1 MPIPGS
7 ELFSSRPVDPD
18 ELARSLPTA
27 LPVHSVTQEQVDG
40 LDPLTYEVV
49 RHRLW
54 SVTDEMGEAL
64 KRMSGSPIVTDAND
78 FDFAIS
84 DELGQ
89 EVQVGLYNTMLVGAV
104 DLAIYWTLRHRA
116 VNPGI
121 AEGDMFLC
129 NDPWVGGG
137 LHQNDVIVYQPVF
150 HDGELFAWTSAIAHQ
165 PDLGG
170 VGLGSF
176 SPAAQDVFSE
186 SLPTPP
192 VKVVR
197 GGQLQ
202 RDVADLWVR
211 RSRVPMLIG
220 LDLRAKIGANNVG
233 AERLHALIDQY
244 GADTV
249 KAVMKRMMSDAESRL
264 RAKLTSLPDGSWSA
278 TGYQDQ
284 SHEGDRNLHKIT
296 VKTTKSGDHLT
307 FDFTG
312 TDPQAGVINCT
323 YAGMRG
329 GVMLALLPILAGDI
343 PWSAGGL
350 MRCFDLVTEEGTLN
364 NATFPAAVSRG
375 PIGPA
380 WLTGSLVAE
389 CLAQMLDR
397 DLELGRNVQAT
408 CCGTWDTAV
417 IAGLDERGEQPV
429 PFLSI
434 IMEPMAGGYGARP
447 HADGIDTGGLF
458 CIPMGRVP
466 DVEMTEFLYPVL
478 TLWRREVP
486 DSGGPGRHR
495 GGLGASIAITPH
507 GTSVPMGLVLASAG
521 KAVAQNAGLCG
532 GHPGNSGL
540 DVVARRSRVAELLAS
555 GHMPAELDE
564 VTDELEPGQNYASS
578 YLAPG
583 EVFADDLAGG
593 RRLRRP
599 ARPRPRGGRPRPAR
613 AEGHRRRSRRG
624 VRRRRDGR
632 GGGHG
637 GDGRR
642 TRPAA
647 LGAEGALAA
656 PRRVPRLGRRVRRPP
671 HRRQPRR
678 AFRRRGGLRALWPGP
693 RRGRAA
699 GRGAVRGAADR
710 RGPAD
715 PRGCG
720 RLRRRARG
728 VPAVLLPVLLDGDL
742 LRGCARRPPRHGRYA
757 LNGLRRCRSGPSAG
771 RWRRRGNARAPGAC
785 AAPRTRGA
793 PPSSPTGRSGPRS
806 ARWRGLRRAR
816 RAPPSRAR

>member
-1 MPIPGS
+1 MTMPIPGS
-7 ELFSSRPVDPD
+7 DVFSSRPVDPD
-18 ELARSLPTA
+18 ELARSLPSA
-27 LPVHSVTQEQVDG
+27 LAVHTVGQDQIDA

-104 DLAIYWTLRHRA
+104 DLAIYWTLRNRA
-116 VNPGI
+116 DNPGI
-121 AEGDMFLC
+121 EAGDMFLC

-150 HDGELFAWTSAIAHQ
+150 HDGKLFAWTSAVAHQ

-211 RSRVPMLIG
+211 RSRVPMLVG

-233 AERLHALIDQY
+233 AERLAALVEQY

-264 RAKLTSLPDGSWSA
+264 KDKLSALPDGSWTA

-284 SHEGDRNLHKIT
+284 SHEGDRGLHRIT
-296 VKTTKSGDHLT
+296 VRTTKTADRLT

-329 GVMLALLPILAGDI
+329 GVMLALLPILAHDI

-364 NATFPAAVSRG
+364 NATFPAAVGRG

-380 WLTGSLVAE
+380 WLTGSLIAE
-389 CLAQMLDR
+389 CLSQMLDR
-397 DLELGRNVQAT
+397 DLELGKNVQAT

-417 IAGLDERGEQPV
+417 IAGLDERGEQPA

-434 IMEPMAGGYGARP
+434 MMEPMAGGYGARP
-447 HADGIDTGGLF
+447 HADGVDTGGLLG
-458 CIPMGRVP
+458 IPMGRVP
-466 DVEMTEFLYPVL
+466 DVEMTEFMYPVL
-478 TLWRREVP
+478 ALWRREVR

-495 GGLGASIAITPH
+495 GGLGASIALTPH
-507 GTSVPMGLVLASAG
+507 GTSIPMGLVLASAG

-540 DVVARRSRVAELLAS
+540 DVVARNSRIAELLAAGRLPS
-555 GHMPAELDE
+555 GLDE
-564 VTDELEPGQNYASS
+564 ISDTLEPGQNYVSS
-578 YLAPG
+578 HLAPG
-583 EVFADDLAGG
+583 EVFAMTWQGGGGYGDPLTRDPDAVLRDL
-593 RRLRRP
+593 REQKITP
-599 ARPRPRGGRPRPAR
+599 AAAAEVYGVVAADGAVDPDATR
-613 AEGHRRRSRRG
+613 AERARL
-624 VRRRRDGR
+624 RDGR
-632 GGGHG
+632 RARSRTV
-637 GDGRR
+637 GR
-642 TRPAA
+642 T
-647 LGAEGALAA
+647 
-656 PRRVPRLGRRVRRPP
+656 
-671 HRRQPRR
+671 
-678 AFRRRGGLRALWPGP
+678 
-693 RRGRAA
+693 RGRADLTSARRIDDNLAEVGDTIVCVHCAEILGDTGGGSPLALAVYDGPPTAA
-699 GRGAVRGAADR
+699 GPQIIAVAADYVDAPVVFR
-710 RGPAD
+710 QYSCPSCWTALSSAVVPAD
-715 PRGCG
+715 HPDHATTLG
-720 RLRRRARG
+720 RLT
-728 VPAVLLPVLLDGDL
+728 V
-742 LRGCARRPPRHGRYA
+742 
-757 LNGLRRCRSGPSAG
+757 
-771 RWRRRGNARAPGAC
+771 
-785 AAPRTRGA
+785 T
-793 PPSSPTGRSGPRS
+793 TG
-806 ARWRGLRRAR
+806 
-816 RAPPSRAR
+816 

>member
-1 MPIPGS
+1 VTMPIPGS

-564 VTDELEPGQNYASS
+564 VSDELEPGQNYASS

-583 EVFADDLAGG
+583 EVFAMTWQ
-593 RRLRRP
+593 
-599 ARPRPRGGRPRPAR
+599 
-613 AEGHRRRSRRG
+613 
-624 VRRRRDGR
+624 
-632 GGGHG
+632 GGGG
-637 GDGRR
+637 YGDPL
-642 TRPAA
+642 TRDPEAVA
-647 LGAEGALAA
+647 HDLRERKVTEGAA
-656 PRRVPRLGRRVRRPP
+656 VGVY
-671 HRRQPRR
+671 
-678 AFRRRGGLRALWPGP
+678 GVVVTD
-693 RRGRAA
+693 
-699 GRGAVRGAADR
+699 GAVDAAATAVERDR
-710 RGPAD
+710 
-715 PRGCG
+715 
-720 RLRRRARG
+720 L
-728 VPAVLLPVLLDGDL
+728 
-742 LRGCARRPPRHGRYA
+742 
-757 LNGLRRCRSGPSAG
+757 
-771 RWRRRGNARAPGAC
+771 
-785 AAPRTRGA
+785 
-793 PPSSPTGRSGPRS
+793 RS
-806 ARWRGLRRAR
+806 ARKARSRPLGEPRGSVDVSGAR
-816 RAPPSRAR
+816 RIDDNLVELSGGEVACGHCGQGLGEVERLGVALYEGPPTDAGPQILADATDYVDAPVVFRQYCCPSCWTAIYSAVVPADHRDTVAAR

>member
-1 MPIPGS
+1 MTMMIPGS
-7 ELFSSRPVDPD
+7 EIFSSRPVDPD
-18 ELARSLPTA
+18 ELRRSLPSGLQTHT
-27 LPVHSVTQEQVDG
+27 VSQERADR

-78 FDFAIS
+78 FDFAIC

-104 DLAIYWTLRHRA
+104 DLAIYWTLRHRSA
-116 VNPGI
+116 NPGI

-150 HDGELFAWTSAIAHQ
+150 HDGKLFAWTSAIAHQ

-170 VGLGSF
+170 AGLGSF
-176 SPAAQDVFSE
+176 DPSATDVFSE

-192 VKVVR
+192 VKIVR
-197 GGQLQ
+197 DGQLQ

-233 AERLHALIDQY
+233 RERLHALIDQY

-249 KAVMKRMMSDAESRL
+249 KAVMKRMMNDAESRL
-264 RAKLTSLPDGSWSA
+264 RGKLASLPDGSWSA

-284 SHEGDRNLHKIT
+284 SHEGDRGLHKIT
-296 VKTTKSGDHLT
+296 VTTTKTGDHLT

-312 TDPQAGVINCT
+312 TDTQAGVINCT
-323 YAGMRG
+323 YAGLRG

-350 MRCFDLVTEEGTLN
+350 MRCFDLITEEGTLN

-389 CLAQMLDR
+389 CLSGMLDR
-397 DLELGRNVQAT
+397 SLELGKNVQAT

-429 PFLSI
+429 PFLNI

-447 HADGIDTGGLF
+447 HADGMDTGGLF

-495 GGLGASIAITPH
+495 GGVAASVAITPH
-507 GTSVPMGLVLASAG
+507 GTSMPMGLILASAG
-521 KAVAQNAGLCG
+521 KAIAQNTGLSG
-532 GHPGNSGL
+532 GHPGNTGL
-540 DVVARRSRVAELLAS
+540 DVIARNSRIVEMLAAGQLPGTLTEIS
-555 GHMPAELDE
+555 D
-564 VTDELEPGQNYASS
+564 TLEPGQNYATS

-583 EVFADDLAGG
+583 EVFAMTWQGG
-593 RRLRRP
+593 GGYGDPLTRDP
-599 ARPRPRGGRPRPAR
+599 EAVARDVRENKVTADAAR
-613 AEGHRRRSRRG
+613 AVYGVIIEDGTVNPVATTAERDQHR
-624 VRRRRDGR
+624 VRRRERSQAPGEPR
-632 GGGHG
+632 GKASLTSARRLDDNLVEASASGGTGTVVACRHCAEILG
-637 GDGRR
+637 GTGPGDTLALAVREG
-642 TRPAA
+642 RPAEAGPQILADPADYVDVAVVFRQYSCPGCWTA
-647 LGAEGALAA
+647 LYSAVVPASHTDTVTTLGRLTAA
-656 PRRVPRLGRRVRRPP
+656 P
-671 HRRQPRR
+671 
-678 AFRRRGGLRALWPGP
+678 
-693 RRGRAA
+693 
-699 GRGAVRGAADR
+699 
-710 RGPAD
+710 
-715 PRGCG
+715 
-720 RLRRRARG
+720 AR
-728 VPAVLLPVLLDGDL
+728 
-742 LRGCARRPPRHGRYA
+742 
-757 LNGLRRCRSGPSAG
+757 
-771 RWRRRGNARAPGAC
+771 
-785 AAPRTRGA
+785 
-793 PPSSPTGRSGPRS
+793 
-806 ARWRGLRRAR
+806 
-816 RAPPSRAR
+816 

>member
-1 MPIPGS
+1 MTMPIPGS
-7 ELFSSRPVDPD
+7 EVFSSRPVDPAS
-18 ELARSLPTA
+18 LARSLPPA
-27 LPVHSVTQEQVDG
+27 LPLHTVSDEQVEG

-49 RHRLW
+49 RHRIW

-89 EVQVGLYNTMLVGAV
+89 EVQVGLYNTMLAGAV

-116 VNPGI
+116 ANPGI
-121 AEGDMFLC
+121 DEGDMFLC

-150 HDGELFAWTSAIAHQ
+150 HDGKLFAWTSAIAHQ

-176 SPAAQDVFSE
+176 SPAATDVFSE

-249 KAVMKRMMSDAESRL
+249 KAVMKRMMNDAESRL
-264 RAKLTSLPDGSWSA
+264 RTKLAGLPDGSWSA

-284 SHEGDRNLHKIT
+284 SHEGDRGLHKIT
-296 VKTTKSGDHLT
+296 VTTTKSGNHLT

-329 GVMLALLPILAGDI
+329 GVMLALLPVLAGDI

-350 MRCFDLVTEEGTLN
+350 MRCFDLVSEEGTLN

-380 WLTGSLVAE
+380 WLTGNLVAE

-397 DLELGRNVQAT
+397 SVELGKNVQAT

-417 IAGLDERGEQPV
+417 IAGLDERGEQPA
-429 PFLSI
+429 PFLNI
-434 IMEPMAGGYGARP
+434 IMEPMSGGYGARP

-478 TLWRREVP
+478 ALWRREVP

-495 GGLGASIAITPH
+495 GGLGASIAITPY

-521 KAVAQNAGLCG
+521 KAVAQNGGLAGG
-532 GHPGNSGL
+532 YPGNSGL
-540 DVVARRSRVAELLAS
+540 DLVARSSRIREELAD
-555 GHMPAELDE
+555 GRIPAELTE
-564 VTDELEPGQNYASS
+564 VSDAIEPGQNYASS

-583 EVFADDLAGG
+583 EVFAMTWQGGGGYGDPLTRDPEAVVRDLREEKITPQAARSVYGVVVTDDGVDAAATAAERDQLRAARRDRSRTPEQPGG
-593 RRLRRP
+593 RADLTSPRRIDDNLVEAP
-599 ARPRPRGGRPRPAR
+599 GP
-613 AEGHRRRSRRG
+613 
-624 VRRRRDGR
+624 DGATVVACR
-632 GGGHG
+632 HCATVLGTAA
-637 GDGRR
+637 DGAD
-642 TRPAA
+642 TE
-647 LGAEGALAA
+647 LALAVHDGPPTDA
-656 PRRVPRLGRRVRRPP
+656 GPQITATAADYVDASVVFRQYCCPGCWTALSSAVVPANHPDVTLGRLTATV
-671 HRRQPRR
+671 
-678 AFRRRGGLRALWPGP
+678 A
-693 RRGRAA
+693 
-699 GRGAVRGAADR
+699 
-710 RGPAD
+710 
-715 PRGCG
+715 
-720 RLRRRARG
+720 
-728 VPAVLLPVLLDGDL
+728 
-742 LRGCARRPPRHGRYA
+742 
-757 LNGLRRCRSGPSAG
+757 
-771 RWRRRGNARAPGAC
+771 
-785 AAPRTRGA
+785 
-793 PPSSPTGRSGPRS
+793 
-806 ARWRGLRRAR
+806 
-816 RAPPSRAR
+816 

>member
-1 MPIPGS
+1 MTMPIPGS
-7 ELFSSRPVDPD
+7 EAFSSRPVDPD
-18 ELARSLPTA
+18 ELARSLPSS
-27 LPVHSVTQEQVDG
+27 LPVHSVTQEQIDA
-40 LDPLTYEVV
+40 LDPLTYEVI

-104 DLAIYWTLRHRA
+104 DLAIYWTLRNRA
-116 VNPGI
+116 ANPGI
-121 AEGDMFLC
+121 EAGDMFLT

-137 LHQNDVIVYQPVF
+137 LHQNDVMVYQPVF
-150 HDGELFAWTSAIAHQ
+150 YDGKLFAWTSAIAHQ

-211 RSRVPMLIG
+211 RSRVPMLVG

-233 AERLHALIDQY
+233 GERLHALIAQY

-249 KAVMKRMMSDAESRL
+249 KAVMKRMMSDAETRL
-264 RAKLTSLPDGSWSA
+264 RDKLTALPDGSWSA

-296 VKTTKSGDHLT
+296 VTTTKSGDHLT

-312 TDPQAGVINCT
+312 TDPQAGVVNCT

-329 GVMLALLPILAGDI
+329 GVMLALLPILANDI

-364 NATFPAAVSRG
+364 NATFPAAVGRG

-380 WLTGSLVAE
+380 WLTGSLIAE
-389 CLAQMLDR
+389 CLSQMLDR
-397 DLELGRNVQAT
+397 DLELGKNVQAT

-417 IAGLDERGEQPV
+417 IAGLDERGEQPT

-434 IMEPMAGGYGARP
+434 MMEPMAGGYGARP

-466 DVEMTEFLYPVL
+466 DVEMTEFLYPLL

-495 GGLGASIAITPH
+495 GGLGASLAFTPH
-507 GTSVPMGLVLASAG
+507 GTSIPMGLVLASNG
-521 KAVAQNAGLCG
+521 KAVAQNTGLSG

-540 DVVARRSRVAELLAS
+540 DVMARQSRIASLLAA
-555 GHMPAELDE
+555 GTMPSSLGE
-564 VTDELEPGQNYASS
+564 VSDSLETGQNYASS

-583 EVFADDLAGG
+583 EVFAMTWQGGGGYGDPLTRDPDAVARDVREEKITEAAARSVYGVVLGDRAATRTERSRLRNARRDRSRITGETRGKVDLAATKRIDDNLVEVGSDV
-593 RRLRRP
+593 
-599 ARPRPRGGRPRPAR
+599 AC
-613 AEGHRRRSRRG
+613 GHCG
-624 VRRRRDGR
+624 EVLGDT
-632 GGGHG
+632 
-637 GDGRR
+637 GDG
-642 TRPAA
+642 P
-647 LGAEGALAA
+647 LALAVYDGA
-656 PRRVPRLGRRVRRPP
+656 PTDAGPQIIATAADYVDAPVVFRQYCCPSCWTALSSAVVPADHPDAATTLGRLTVT
-671 HRRQPRR
+671 
-678 AFRRRGGLRALWPGP
+678 
-693 RRGRAA
+693 A
-699 GRGAVRGAADR
+699 G
-710 RGPAD
+710 
-715 PRGCG
+715 
-720 RLRRRARG
+720 
-728 VPAVLLPVLLDGDL
+728 
-742 LRGCARRPPRHGRYA
+742 
-757 LNGLRRCRSGPSAG
+757 
-771 RWRRRGNARAPGAC
+771 
-785 AAPRTRGA
+785 
-793 PPSSPTGRSGPRS
+793 
-806 ARWRGLRRAR
+806 
-816 RAPPSRAR
+816 

>member
-1 MPIPGS
+1 MTMFIPGS
-7 ELFSSRPVDPD
+7 EIFSSRPIDPE
-18 ELARSLPTA
+18 ELRRSLPTG
-27 LPVHSVTQEQVDG
+27 LETHTVRSEKVDE

-78 FDFAIS
+78 FDFAIC

-116 VNPGI
+116 ANPGI

-150 HDGELFAWTSAIAHQ
+150 HDGKLFAWTSAIAHQ

-170 VGLGSF
+170 AGLGSF

-197 GGQLQ
+197 DGQLQ

-233 AERLHALIDQY
+233 RERLHALIDQY

-249 KAVMKRMMSDAESRL
+249 KAVMKRMMNDAEARL
-264 RAKLTSLPDGSWSA
+264 RGKLASLPDGSWSA

-284 SHEGDRNLHKIT
+284 SHEGDRGLHKIT
-296 VKTTKSGDHLT
+296 VTTTKTGDHLT

-364 NATFPAAVSRG
+364 NATFPAAVSRA

-389 CLAQMLDR
+389 CLSGMLDR
-397 DLELGRNVQAT
+397 SLELGKNVQAT

-417 IAGLDERGEQPV
+417 IAGLDERGEQPT
-429 PFLSI
+429 PFLNI

-447 HADGIDTGGLF
+447 HADGLDTGGLF
-458 CIPMGRVP
+458 CIPMGRIP

-495 GGLGASIAITPH
+495 GGVAASVAITPH
-507 GTSVPMGLVLASAG
+507 GTSVPMGLILASAG

-532 GHPGNSGL
+532 GHPGNTGL
-540 DVVARRSRVAELLAS
+540 DVIARNSRIKEMLAA
-555 GHMPAELDE
+555 GQMPSTLPE
-564 VTDELEPGQNYASS
+564 VSDTLEPGQNYATS

-583 EVFADDLAGG
+583 EVLAMTWQGG
-593 RRLRRP
+593 GGYGDPLTREP
-599 ARPRPRGGRPRPAR
+599 DTVARDVREQKVTAEAAR
-613 AEGHRRRSRRG
+613 AVYG
-624 VRRRRDGR
+624 VMIVED
-632 GGGHG
+632 
-637 GDGRR
+637 
-642 TRPAA
+642 
-647 LGAEGALAA
+647 
-656 PRRVPRLGRRVRRPP
+656 
-671 HRRQPRR
+671 
-678 AFRRRGGLRALWPGP
+678 
-693 RRGRAA
+693 
-699 GRGAVRGAADR
+699 GAV
-710 RGPAD
+710 
-715 PRGCG
+715 
-720 RLRRRARG
+720 
-728 VPAVLLPVLLDGDL
+728 
-742 LRGCARRPPRHGRYA
+742 
-757 LNGLRRCRSGPSAG
+757 NPSATTAE
-771 RWRRRGNARAPGAC
+771 RDQH
-785 AAPRTRGA
+785 
-793 PPSSPTGRSGPRS
+793 
-806 ARWRGLRRAR
+806 RAR
-816 RAPPSRAR
+816 RRERSQLLGGSRGKASLVSARRLDDNLVQAPAADGRTIVACRHCAEVLSGADPGDTLSLAVYEGPSSDAGPQIIANPADYVDAPVVFRQYCCPSCWTALYSAVVPAGHPDTVTTLGRLTAIPAR

>member
-197 GGQLQ
+197 GGLLQ

-417 IAGLDERGEQPV
+417 IAGLDERGEQPA

-555 GHMPAELDE
+555 GHIPAELDE
-564 VTDELEPGQNYASS
+564 VSDELEPGQNYASS

-583 EVFADDLAGG
+583 EVFQMTWQ
-593 RRLRRP
+593 
-599 ARPRPRGGRPRPAR
+599 
-613 AEGHRRRSRRG
+613 
-624 VRRRRDGR
+624 
-632 GGGHG
+632 GGGG
-637 GDGRR
+637 YGD
-642 TRPAA
+642 P
-647 LGAEGALAA
+647 
-656 PRRVPRLGRRVRRPP
+656 LGRDPEAVA
-671 HRRQPRR
+671 HD
-678 AFRRRGGLRALWPGP
+678 LRERKVTPD
-693 RRGRAA
+693 AA
-699 GRGAVRGAADR
+699 VGVYGVVVADGTVDAAATAVERDR
-710 RGPAD
+710 
-715 PRGCG
+715 
-720 RLRRRARG
+720 L
-728 VPAVLLPVLLDGDL
+728 
-742 LRGCARRPPRHGRYA
+742 
-757 LNGLRRCRSGPSAG
+757 
-771 RWRRRGNARAPGAC
+771 
-785 AAPRTRGA
+785 
-793 PPSSPTGRSGPRS
+793 RS
-806 ARWRGLRRAR
+806 ARKARSRPLGEPRGSVDVSGAR
-816 RAPPSRAR
+816 RIDDNLVELSGGEVACGHCGQGLGEVERLGVALYEGPPTDAGPQILATAADYVDAPVVFRQYCCPSCWTAIYSAVVPADHRDAVAAR

>member
-7 ELFSSRPVDPD
+7 EIFSSRPVDPD
-18 ELARSLPTA
+18 ELARSLPSTLA
-27 LPVHSVTQEQVDG
+27 VHTVSQEQVDA
-40 LDPLTYEVV
+40 LDPLTYEVI

-104 DLAIYWTLRHRA
+104 DLAIYWTLRHRST
-116 VNPGI
+116 NPGI
-121 AEGDMFLC
+121 EAGDMFLC

-137 LHQNDVIVYQPVF
+137 LHQNDVMVYQPVF
-150 HDGELFAWTSAIAHQ
+150 HEGQLFAWTSAIAHQ

-202 RDVADLWVR
+202 RDVADLYVR

-220 LDLRAKIGANNVG
+220 LDLRAKVGANNVG
-233 AERLHALIDQY
+233 AERLHALIAQY

-264 RAKLTSLPDGSWSA
+264 RTKLTALPDGSWSA

-296 VKTTKSGDHLT
+296 VKTTKTGDHLT

-350 MRCFDLVTEEGTLN
+350 MRCFDLITEEGTLN

-380 WLTGSLVAE
+380 WLTGSLIAE
-389 CLAQMLDR
+389 CLSQMLDR
-397 DLELGRNVQAT
+397 DLELGKNVQAT

-429 PFLSI
+429 PFLNI

-507 GTSVPMGLVLASAG
+507 GTSLPMGLVLASAG
-521 KAVAQNAGLCG
+521 KAVAQNSGLCG

-540 DVVARRSRVAELLAS
+540 DVVARQSRVAELLAS
-555 GHMPAELDE
+555 GHMPSELEEISD
-564 VTDELEPGQNYASS
+564 TLEPGQNYASS

-583 EVFADDLAGG
+583 EVFSMTWQGGGGYGDPLTRDPAAVVRDVDEQKITLAAATDVYGVVLADGTVDDAGTAAA
-593 RRLRRP
+593 RDRLRAGRKERSQVLGDTRGKSDVTT
-599 ARPRPRGGRPRPAR
+599 ARRIDDNLVELP
-613 AEGHRRRSRRG
+613 
-624 VRRRRDGR
+624 
-632 GGGHG
+632 GGGGVACRHCG
-637 GDGRR
+637 EVLGDTER
-642 TRPAA
+642 
-647 LGAEGALAA
+647 LALALHEGPPTEAGPQIIAVAADYVDA
-656 PRRVPRLGRRVRRPP
+656 PVVFRQYSCPSCWTALYSAVVPADHRDTVATLGR
-671 HRRQPRR
+671 
-678 AFRRRGGLRALWPGP
+678 LT
-693 RRGRAA
+693 
-699 GRGAVRGAADR
+699 AVA
-710 RGPAD
+710 
-715 PRGCG
+715 
-720 RLRRRARG
+720 
-728 VPAVLLPVLLDGDL
+728 
-742 LRGCARRPPRHGRYA
+742 
-757 LNGLRRCRSGPSAG
+757 
-771 RWRRRGNARAPGAC
+771 
-785 AAPRTRGA
+785 
-793 PPSSPTGRSGPRS
+793 TG
-806 ARWRGLRRAR
+806 
-816 RAPPSRAR
+816 

>member
-1 MPIPGS
+1 MSMPILGS
-7 ELFSSRPVDPD
+7 ETFSSRPVDPA
-18 ELARSLPTA
+18 ELRRSLPTA
-27 LPVHSVTQEQVDG
+27 LPVHSVTQEQVDA

-104 DLAIYWTLRHRA
+104 DLAIYWTLRNRA
-116 VNPGI
+116 TNPGI
-121 AEGDMFLC
+121 TDGDMFLT

-137 LHQNDVIVYQPVF
+137 LHQNDVMVYQPVF
-150 HDGELFAWTSAIAHQ
+150 HNGELFAWTSAICHE

-176 SPAAQDVFSE
+176 APAAQDVFSE

-197 GGQLQ
+197 DFQLQ
-202 RDVADLWVR
+202 RDVADVWVR
-211 RSRVPMLIG
+211 RSRVPMLVA

-233 AERLHALIDQY
+233 RERLHALIEQY

-249 KAVMKRMMSDAESRL
+249 KAVMKRMMTDAETRL
-264 RAKLTSLPDGSWSA
+264 RGKLAGLPDGSWSA

-284 SHEGDRNLHKIT
+284 SHEGDRGLHKIT
-296 VKTTKSGDHLT
+296 VTTTKTGDHLT

-312 TDPQAGVINCT
+312 TDPQSGVVNCT
-323 YAGMRG
+323 YAGLRG

-364 NATFPAAVSRG
+364 NATYPAAVGRG

-380 WLTGSLVAE
+380 WLTGNLVAE

-397 DLELGRNVQAT
+397 DLELGKNVQAT

-417 IAGLDERGEQPV
+417 MAGLDERGEHPS
-429 PFLSI
+429 PFLNI
-434 IMEPMAGGYGARP
+434 IMEPMSGGYGARP
-447 HADGIDTGGLF
+447 HTDGIDTGGLF
-458 CIPMGRVP
+458 CIPMGRIP

-495 GGLGASIAITPH
+495 GGVGASIAITPH
-507 GTSVPMGLVLASAG
+507 GTSVPMGLVLASNG
-521 KAVAQNAGLCG
+521 KAVSQNSGLAG
-532 GHPGNSGL
+532 GHPGNTGL
-540 DVVARRSRVAELLAS
+540 DVLARDSAITDVLAS
-555 GHMPAELDE
+555 GRIPASLSEIDG
-564 VTDELEPGQNYASS
+564 TLEPAQNYASS

-583 EVFADDLAGG
+583 EVFVMTWQGGGGYGDPLIRDPGAVARDLREEKITADA
-593 RRLRRP
+593 
-599 ARPRPRGGRPRPAR
+599 AR
-613 AEGHRRRSRRG
+613 AVYG
-624 VRRRRDGR
+624 VIVAD
-632 GGGHG
+632 
-637 GDGRR
+637 
-642 TRPAA
+642 
-647 LGAEGALAA
+647 
-656 PRRVPRLGRRVRRPP
+656 
-671 HRRQPRR
+671 
-678 AFRRRGGLRALWPGP
+678 
-693 RRGRAA
+693 
-699 GRGAVRGAADR
+699 GAVDEAATTAERD
-710 RGPAD
+710 
-715 PRGCG
+715 
-720 RLRRRARG
+720 RRRAERRHRSVVSRAPSG
-728 VPAVLLPVLLDGDL
+728 RKADLSSGKRLDDNLVEITDGTRSAVACRHCAEDLGDSDGLALAVHDGPATEAGPQIIAVAADYVDAEVVFRQYCCPSCWTALYSAVVPADHP
-742 LRGCARRPPRHGRYA
+742 
-757 LNGLRRCRSGPSAG
+757 
-771 RWRRRGNARAPGAC
+771 
-785 AAPRTRGA
+785 A
-793 PPSSPTGRSGPRS
+793 PPLGRVTT
-806 ARWRGLRRAR
+806 AA
-816 RAPPSRAR
+816 

>member
-197 GGQLQ
+197 GGRLQ

-417 IAGLDERGEQPV
+417 IAGLDERGEQPA

-555 GHMPAELDE
+555 GRMPAELDE
-564 VTDELEPGQNYASS
+564 VSDELEPGQNYASS

-583 EVFADDLAGG
+583 EVFQMTWQGGGGYGDPLGRDPEAVAHDLRERKVTPDAAVGVYGVVVADGTVDAAATAVERDRLRSARKARSRPLGEPRGSVDVSGG
-593 RRLRRP
+593 RRIDDNLVELS
-599 ARPRPRGGRPRPAR
+599 GGEVAC
-613 AEGHRRRSRRG
+613 GHCG
-624 VRRRRDGR
+624 QG
-632 GGGHG
+632 
-637 GDGRR
+637 
-642 TRPAA
+642 
-647 LGAEGALAA
+647 LGE
-656 PRRVPRLGRRVRRPP
+656 VERLGVALYEGPP
-671 HRRQPRR
+671 TD
-678 AFRRRGGLRALWPGP
+678 AGP
-693 RRGRAA
+693 QILAT
-699 GRGAVRGAADR
+699 AADYVDAPVVFR
-710 RGPAD
+710 QYCCPSCWTAIYSAVVPAD
-715 PRGCG
+715 HRDTVA
-720 RLRRRARG
+720 AR
-728 VPAVLLPVLLDGDL
+728 
-742 LRGCARRPPRHGRYA
+742 
-757 LNGLRRCRSGPSAG
+757 
-771 RWRRRGNARAPGAC
+771 
-785 AAPRTRGA
+785 
-793 PPSSPTGRSGPRS
+793 
-806 ARWRGLRRAR
+806 
-816 RAPPSRAR
+816 

>member
-1 MPIPGS
+1 VTMPIPGS

-197 GGQLQ
+197 GGRLQ

-417 IAGLDERGEQPV
+417 IAGLDERGEQPA

-555 GHMPAELDE
+555 GRMPAELDE
-564 VTDELEPGQNYASS
+564 VSDELEPGQNYASS

-583 EVFADDLAGG
+583 EVFQMTWQ
-593 RRLRRP
+593 
-599 ARPRPRGGRPRPAR
+599 
-613 AEGHRRRSRRG
+613 
-624 VRRRRDGR
+624 
-632 GGGHG
+632 GGGG
-637 GDGRR
+637 YGD
-642 TRPAA
+642 P
-647 LGAEGALAA
+647 
-656 PRRVPRLGRRVRRPP
+656 LGRDPEAVA
-671 HRRQPRR
+671 HD
-678 AFRRRGGLRALWPGP
+678 LRERKVTPD
-693 RRGRAA
+693 AA
-699 GRGAVRGAADR
+699 VGVYGVVVADGTVDAAATAVERDR
-710 RGPAD
+710 
-715 PRGCG
+715 
-720 RLRRRARG
+720 L
-728 VPAVLLPVLLDGDL
+728 
-742 LRGCARRPPRHGRYA
+742 
-757 LNGLRRCRSGPSAG
+757 
-771 RWRRRGNARAPGAC
+771 
-785 AAPRTRGA
+785 
-793 PPSSPTGRSGPRS
+793 RS
-806 ARWRGLRRAR
+806 ARKARSRPLGEPRGSVDVSGAR
-816 RAPPSRAR
+816 RIDDNLVELSGGEVACGHCGQGLGEVERLGVALYEGPPTDAGPQILATAADYVDAPVVFRQYCCPSCWTAIYSAVVPADHRDTVAAR

>member
-1 MPIPGS
+1 MTMFIPGS
-7 ELFSSRPVDPD
+7 EVFSSRPVDPEELRRSIPPGLVTHVVPSEKID
-18 ELARSLPTA
+18 E
-27 LPVHSVTQEQVDG
+27 

-78 FDFAIS
+78 FDFAIC

-116 VNPGI
+116 ANPGI

-150 HDGELFAWTSAIAHQ
+150 HDGKLFAWTSAIAHQ

-197 GGQLQ
+197 DGQLQ

-211 RSRVPMLIG
+211 RSRVPLLIG

-233 AERLHALIDQY
+233 RERLLALIDQY

-249 KAVMKRMMSDAESRL
+249 KAVMKRMMNDAESRL
-264 RAKLTSLPDGSWSA
+264 RDKLAALPDGSWSA

-284 SHEGDRNLHKIT
+284 SHEGDRGLHKIT
-296 VKTTKSGDHLT
+296 VTTTKAGDHLT

-329 GVMLALLPILAGDI
+329 GVMLALLPILASDI

-350 MRCFDLVTEEGTLN
+350 MRCFDLITEEGTLN

-389 CLAQMLDR
+389 CLSGMLDR
-397 DLELGRNVQAT
+397 SLELGQNVQAT

-447 HADGIDTGGLF
+447 HTDGMDTGGLF
-458 CIPMGRVP
+458 CIPMGRIP

-495 GGLGASIAITPH
+495 GGVAASVAITPH
-507 GTSVPMGLVLASAG
+507 GTSVPMGLILASAG

-532 GHPGNSGL
+532 GHPGNTGL
-540 DVVARRSRVAELLAS
+540 DVIARNSRIKELLAAGQLPS
-555 GHMPAELDE
+555 TLPEISD
-564 VTDELEPGQNYASS
+564 TLEPGQNYATS

-583 EVFADDLAGG
+583 EVFAMTWQGG
-593 RRLRRP
+593 GGYGDPLTREP
-599 ARPRPRGGRPRPAR
+599 DAVARDVREQKVTAEAAR
-613 AEGHRRRSRRG
+613 AVYGVIVEDGAVNPAATTAERDQHRARRRERSQVLGETLGRASLAAAQRLDDNLVQAPAPG
-624 VRRRRDGR
+624 GTGTIVACRHCAEILGGPDPDGTEP
-632 GGGHG
+632 
-637 GDGRR
+637 GD
-642 TRPAA
+642 T
-647 LGAEGALAA
+647 LALA
-656 PRRVPRLGRRVRRPP
+656 
-671 HRRQPRR
+671 
-678 AFRRRGGLRALWPGP
+678 
-693 RRGRAA
+693 
-699 GRGAVRGAADR
+699 
-710 RGPAD
+710 
-715 PRGCG
+715 
-720 RLRRRARG
+720 
-728 VPAVLLPVLLDGDL
+728 
-742 LRGCARRPPRHGRYA
+742 RYE
-757 LNGLRRCRSGPSAG
+757 GPSAEAGPQIIADPADYVDAPVVFRQYCCPSCWTALYSAVVPAGHTDTVASLG
-771 RWRRRGNARAPGAC
+771 RLTVTPAR
-785 AAPRTRGA
+785 
-793 PPSSPTGRSGPRS
+793 
-806 ARWRGLRRAR
+806 
-816 RAPPSRAR
+816 

>member
-1 MPIPGS
+1 MTMPVPGS
-7 ELFSSRPVDPD
+7 EIFSSRPIDPA
-18 ELARSLPTA
+18 ELQAKLPA
-27 LPVHSVTQEQVDG
+27 SLPVHTVTQEQIDD
-40 LDPLTYEVV
+40 LDPLTYEVI

-116 VNPGI
+116 KNPGI

-137 LHQNDVIVYQPVF
+137 LHQNDVIVFQPVF
-150 HDGELFAWTSAIAHQ
+150 ADGKLFGWTSALCHE

-176 SPAAQDVFSE
+176 SPSAQDVFSE
-186 SLPTPP
+186 ALPTPP

-197 GGQLQ
+197 NFELQ
-202 RDVADLWVR
+202 DDIADLWIR
-211 RSRVPMLIG
+211 RSRVPMLVG

-233 AERLHALIDQY
+233 RKRLLAVIEQY

-284 SHEGDRNLHKIT
+284 SHEGDRGLHKIT
-296 VKTTKSGDHLT
+296 VTMTKADDHLT

-343 PWSAGGL
+343 PWAAGGL
-350 MRCFDLVTEEGTLN
+350 MRCFDLITEEGTLN

-380 WLTGSLVAE
+380 WLTGTLVAE
-389 CLAQMLDR
+389 CLSRMLDKSV
-397 DLELGRNVQAT
+397 DLGKNVQAA

-417 IAGLDERGEQPV
+417 LAGLDQRGAQPT
-429 PFLSI
+429 PFLTI
-434 IMEPMAGGYGARP
+434 MMEPMSGGYGARP
-447 HADGIDTGGLF
+447 HADGMDTGGLF
-458 CIPMGRVP
+458 AIPMGRIP
-466 DVEMTEFLYPVL
+466 DVEMTEFFYPL
-478 TLWRREVP
+478 LALWRREEP
-486 DSGGPGRHR
+486 DSGGPGRRR
-495 GGLGASIAITPH
+495 GGVSASLAITPY
-507 GTSVPMGLVLASAG
+507 GTSLPMGLVLAAAG

-532 GHPGNSGL
+532 GYPGNTGR
-540 DVVARRSRVAELLAS
+540 DVLARNSNVKELIKAGRIPASLAEL
-555 GHMPAELDE
+555 GGEQED
-564 VTDELEPGQNYASS
+564 GQCYAQT

-583 EVFADDLAGG
+583 DVFYMHWQGGGGYGDPVLREPDAVAHDVRQGKTTAGTAEEVYGVALTPDGSVDTDRTTVLRTDIRATRRARTIVDVGPGARLDVSAG
-593 RRLRRP
+593 RRLDDNLVEVTTDGKP
-599 ARPRPRGGRPRPAR
+599 VVGCAHCGQYLGESHADAVLTLGRYS
-613 AEGHRRRSRRG
+613 G
-624 VRRRRDGR
+624 
-632 GGGHG
+632 
-637 GDGRR
+637 
-642 TRPAA
+642 PAA
-647 LGAEGALAA
+647 DA
-656 PRRVPRLGRRVRRPP
+656 
-671 HRRQPRR
+671 
-678 AFRRRGGLRALWPGP
+678 
-693 RRGRAA
+693 
-699 GRGAVRGAADR
+699 GAVVTSDAGVYVDEPIEFRQYYC
-710 RGPAD
+710 P
-715 PRGCG
+715 GCSTA
-720 RLRRRARG
+720 LYSAL
-728 VPAVLLPVLLDGDL
+728 VPASHHDHLQRLS
-742 LRGCARRPPRHGRYA
+742 A
-757 LNGLRRCRSGPSAG
+757 LIP
-771 RWRRRGNARAPGAC
+771 
-785 AAPRTRGA
+785 AAA
-793 PPSSPTGRSGPRS
+793 S
-806 ARWRGLRRAR
+806 
-816 RAPPSRAR
+816 

>member
-1 MPIPGS
+1 MTMPIPGS
-7 ELFSSRPVDPD
+7 EAFSSRPVDPD
-18 ELARSLPTA
+18 ELARSLPSS
-27 LPVHSVTQEQVDG
+27 LEVHAVTQEQIDG
-40 LDPLTYEVV
+40 LDPLTYEVI

-104 DLAIYWTLRHRA
+104 DLAIYWTLRNRA
-116 VNPGI
+116 ENPGI
-121 AEGDMFLC
+121 EAGDMFLT

-137 LHQNDVIVYQPVF
+137 LHQNDVMVYQPVF
-150 HDGELFAWTSAIAHQ
+150 HDGKLFAWTSAIAHQ

-197 GGQLQ
+197 GGTLQ

-211 RSRVPMLIG
+211 RSRVPMLVG

-233 AERLHALIDQY
+233 GERLHALIDQY

-264 RAKLTSLPDGSWSA
+264 RGKLSSIPDGSWSA

-284 SHEGDRNLHKIT
+284 SHDGDRGLHKIT
-296 VKTTKSGDHLT
+296 VTTTKTGDHLT

-329 GVMLALLPILAGDI
+329 GVMLALLPILANDI

-364 NATFPAAVSRG
+364 NATFPAAVGRG

-380 WLTGSLVAE
+380 WLTGSLIAE
-389 CLAQMLDR
+389 CLSQMLDR
-397 DLELGRNVQAT
+397 DLELGKNVQAT

-417 IAGLDERGEQPV
+417 IAGLDERGEQPA

-434 IMEPMAGGYGARP
+434 MMEPMAGGYGARP

-466 DVEMTEFLYPVL
+466 DVEMTEFLYPLL

-495 GGLGASIAITPH
+495 GGLGASLAFTPH
-507 GTSVPMGLVLASAG
+507 GTSIPMGLVLASNG
-521 KAVAQNAGLCG
+521 KAVAQNAGLSG
-532 GHPGNSGL
+532 GHPGNTGL
-540 DVVARRSRVAELLAS
+540 DVLARQSRITEILAS
-555 GHMPAELDE
+555 GRMPSSLDE
-564 VTDELEPGQNYASS
+564 VSDSLEPGQNYASS
-578 YLAPG
+578 HLAPG
-583 EVFADDLAGG
+583 EVFAMTWQGG
-593 RRLRRP
+593 GGYGDPLTRDPEAVARDVREEKITGPAAKSVYGVVLGGDSVDTTATESERSRLRNVR
-599 ARPRPRGGRPRPAR
+599 RDRSRIVGEPRGKT
-613 AEGHRRRSRRG
+613 
-624 VRRRRDGR
+624 D
-632 GGGHG
+632 
-637 GDGRR
+637 
-642 TRPAA
+642 
-647 LGAEGALAA
+647 LGARKRIDDNLVEVGSAVACGHCGEVLGDPADGPLALAVYDGA
-656 PRRVPRLGRRVRRPP
+656 PTDAGPQIIATAGDYVDAPVVFRQYSCPSCWTALSSAVVPADHPDAATTLGRLTVT
-671 HRRQPRR
+671 
-678 AFRRRGGLRALWPGP
+678 
-693 RRGRAA
+693 A
-699 GRGAVRGAADR
+699 G
-710 RGPAD
+710 
-715 PRGCG
+715 
-720 RLRRRARG
+720 
-728 VPAVLLPVLLDGDL
+728 
-742 LRGCARRPPRHGRYA
+742 
-757 LNGLRRCRSGPSAG
+757 
-771 RWRRRGNARAPGAC
+771 
-785 AAPRTRGA
+785 
-793 PPSSPTGRSGPRS
+793 
-806 ARWRGLRRAR
+806 
-816 RAPPSRAR
+816 

>member
-1 MPIPGS
+1 MSMPIPGS
-7 ELFSSRPVDPD
+7 EQFSSRPVDVD
-18 ELARSLPTA
+18 ELRRSLPST
-27 LPVHSVTQEQVDG
+27 LDVHSVTQDQIDA

-104 DLAIYWTLRHRA
+104 DLAIYWTLRHRSA
-116 VNPGI
+116 NPGI
-121 AEGDMFLC
+121 EAGDMFLT

-137 LHQNDVIVYQPVF
+137 LHQNDVMVYQPVF
-150 HDGELFAWTSAIAHQ
+150 HDGKLFAWTSAIAHQ

-176 SPAAQDVFSE
+176 SPAAEDVFSE

-211 RSRVPMLIG
+211 RSRVPMLVG
-220 LDLRAKIGANNVG
+220 LDLRAKVGANNVG
-233 AERLHALIDQY
+233 AERLHALIAQY
-244 GADTV
+244 GPDTV

-264 RAKLTSLPDGSWSA
+264 RDKLSALPDGSWSA

-284 SHEGDRNLHKIT
+284 SHEGDRGLHKIT
-296 VKTTKSGDHLT
+296 VTTTKTGDHLS

-329 GVMLALLPILAGDI
+329 GVMLAILPILAGDI

-364 NATFPAAVSRG
+364 NATFPAAVGRG

-397 DLELGRNVQAT
+397 DLELGKNVQAT

-417 IAGLDERGEQPV
+417 IAGLDERGETPA

-434 IMEPMAGGYGARP
+434 LMEPMAGGYGARP
-447 HADGIDTGGLF
+447 DADGIDTGGLF

-495 GGLGASIAITPH
+495 GGLGASIAMTPH
-507 GTSVPMGLVLASAG
+507 GTSIPMGLVLASAG
-521 KAVAQNAGLCG
+521 KAVSQNNGLAG

-540 DVVARRSRVAELLAS
+540 DVVARQSRIATLLADGRLPS
-555 GHMPAELDE
+555 TLDE
-564 VTDELEPGQNYASS
+564 VSDTLEPGQNYASS

-583 EVFADDLAGG
+583 EVFAMTWQGGGGYGDPLTREPAAVARDLREDKITADAATAVYGVVLSDG
-593 RRLRRP
+593 EVDEPATTAERQRRRNARRDRSQASASLGKTDLTGARRLDDNLVEP
-599 ARPRPRGGRPRPAR
+599 AQGGLACGHCGEHLSTPDGEPAVAVHEGPPSDAGPQIIANAADYVDAR
-613 AEGHRRRSRRG
+613 VVFRQYCCPSCWTALYSSVVPAEHPNTLALLGHR
-624 VRRRRDGR
+624 
-632 GGGHG
+632 
-637 GDGRR
+637 
-642 TRPAA
+642 
-647 LGAEGALAA
+647 
-656 PRRVPRLGRRVRRPP
+656 
-671 HRRQPRR
+671 
-678 AFRRRGGLRALWPGP
+678 
-693 RRGRAA
+693 
-699 GRGAVRGAADR
+699 
-710 RGPAD
+710 
-715 PRGCG
+715 
-720 RLRRRARG
+720 
-728 VPAVLLPVLLDGDL
+728 
-742 LRGCARRPPRHGRYA
+742 
-757 LNGLRRCRSGPSAG
+757 
-771 RWRRRGNARAPGAC
+771 
-785 AAPRTRGA
+785 
-793 PPSSPTGRSGPRS
+793 TG
-806 ARWRGLRRAR
+806 
-816 RAPPSRAR
+816 